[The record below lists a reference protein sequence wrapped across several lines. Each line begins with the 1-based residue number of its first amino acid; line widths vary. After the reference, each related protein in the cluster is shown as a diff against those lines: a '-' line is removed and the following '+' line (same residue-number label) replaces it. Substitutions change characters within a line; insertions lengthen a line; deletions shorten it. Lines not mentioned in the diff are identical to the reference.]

1 MNNDP
6 DSDNI
11 SEPTGEPDGDGED
24 YDYDNENEEN
34 LEGSEQDASNVGSV
48 DSSKRSRE
56 GVDDEQTI
64 ANKKMAA
71 HARVLNANRSASKVF
86 PNGGFKSAAF
96 KTNRSIF
103 PMNDPEEVDNKLH
116 LWKSNCASVPNE
128 NGELPNE
135 PTWFELYEKDEN
147 SACRAFTALCFDT
160 GCTNAQLIK
169 AGYPQNMYVE
179 LLSQHTVPEV
189 KSFVRDCIKQ
199 PAPLSVSQTMVT
211 THVPALTK
219 LAPNMV
225 ADFAARLLADFNIGH
240 SYDLQQI
247 LVNHADTLTVLFK
260 SKGLLKEAD
269 DVQVWSR
276 WAVPVFC
283 ENLLLVIPRD
293 SSLTASTIAL
303 VQQLADLRHDF
314 GDPPTMELAIK
325 FLDLVHTTIRDSTQK
340 LTPSVQLAAV
350 KALTRGL
357 INSKNPD
364 NSHRVVQPAN
374 IQLNLLL
381 KDDPT
386 IKTVEKLLT
395 TVTSTIGEI
404 ATAAVK
410 FGQWTTL
417 GPVSK
422 QGNTFDK
429 NKDRNKGF
437 NKSNS
442 SNGSNSNNNN
452 RNNNS
457 GGNSKNADTSQSA
470 GDNPCPGGKCYG
482 CGRVHAGPGK
492 LCRRAACKGHPDR
505 NVADMPF
512 EQSAAAAKQ
521 RSRDYKWAHELDT
534 KFRANGDKLTEAEIA
549 KINSFKGAEP
559 NKPNKPKNGK
569 PHGKSECLAVIPDEV
584 GVCLPQFK
592 VFSNPTNH
600 LIVDTLLDTGA
611 LQGNYLSQDLATWLI
626 DQGAVPVHNGAVS
639 IQLAV
644 KDNTTTSSC
653 SLAFNVTFLNEL
665 SGLHETILNLKARI
679 LDSHHDLI
687 IGRPVIR
694 LHSLCDKIPSF
705 FKLDDSSAPV
715 VKQPR
720 LSDLPRAHSLRS
732 VFGGDTI
739 LESEGTL
746 RAKRE
751 REIQRPPLA
760 DQQLCIIGEIKAKR
774 ELIDTAPD
782 FDHVQ
787 WADNP
792 FDVSVSTDPTNN
804 LHDLDLVSK
813 IEMHGSLPLQA
824 KLRDLCK
831 RYSDIF
837 SVSVRSNP
845 AQIPPM
851 ELQVDSSKW
860 KSNKNRGP
868 PRPQSR
874 DKQKEIAKQVNNY
887 LQLGVVR
894 PVNAE
899 EYSQVHLVPKPTP
912 NEWRFCLDFVRLNDC
927 TDGVEGWPIPNIKH
941 MLDRIGERKS
951 RLFGVMDM
959 TSGYHQAPISA
970 SSQILTAFICFMG
983 IFCWMRV
990 PMGLKN
996 AASYF
1001 QRVMAT
1007 VVLIGLIY
1015 LICELYIDD
1024 ILVFGKDDEDFLHN
1038 LEEVFKRLR
1047 QYNVTLNPKKC
1058 RFGMD
1063 KVEYVGHVISYEGI
1077 TFSTEKR
1084 EKVLD
1089 FPLPN
1094 TQKELQGFIG
1104 LVNYFRDHVPDM
1116 TGLVKPLR
1124 VLIDTKKKNQRLTWT
1139 SIATEN
1145 FYKVRDIVANCPTL
1159 YFVDEHAPIVVMTD
1173 ASDYGIGAYI
1183 YQLIDNKERPIIFYS
1198 SALSGAELN
1207 WSTIEKEG
1215 YAIFATLTKYSH
1227 LLRDNKFLLKT
1238 DHMNLTYIN
1247 LGTSQKVQR
1256 WKLALQEFDFDIE
1269 HVAGKLNVVA
1279 DAFSRLVVNNQ
1290 PTRISSDVVES
1301 ISNIEVFPIRIP
1313 EEQYRLIG
1321 RHHNS
1326 TVGHFGVDKTI
1337 SMLQSSEQS
1346 WKYMRKHVRQFIQQ
1360 CPVCQKLREHHHEI
1374 KTHPFTTA
1382 SYLPMDVLN
1391 IDTIGPV
1398 AKDAQGNEY
1407 IIVIIDCFT
1416 RWVELFGVPDTSALS
1431 AARALLQHVG
1441 RFGTPGIIR
1450 SDRGSQ
1456 YVNNLLTE
1464 FSTLV
1469 VLTPE
1474 YTLAYSKEENS
1485 IVERCNKEVM
1495 RHLRAI
1501 ILEKRVQEN
1510 WSTDQL
1516 PLVQRILNCEVKKN
1530 TGVSPAELLFGNVI
1544 DLGRRVLR
1552 KPVHMSEQPMTE
1564 YMDNLLAQQ
1573 ALLIKVAQETQ
1584 LSHDSH
1590 HLSGFD
1596 IDFTEYPINS
1606 YVLLNPP
1613 EGNRPKL
1620 SPKLKGPYR
1629 VVNFVGSKYTIQD
1642 LLTSKNF
1649 DIHISKLSPFNFD
1662 DTRTDPKTI
1671 AMDDA
1676 QEFVIDSVIAHRGD
1690 RSRRG
1695 TMEFLVKWQ
1704 GYSDD
1709 ANSWEPYSNLRD
1721 TDHLLEYLRANKL
1734 KSLIPNK
1741 HK

>member
-6 DSDNI
+6 ESDNI
-11 SEPTGEPDGDGED
+11 SEPTGEPDGDGND
-24 YDYDNENEEN
+24 YVNEYEATFEE
-34 LEGSEQDASNVGSV
+34 SEQST
-48 DSSKRSRE
+48 SSKRSLEE
-56 GVDDEQTI
+56 GVDQLSL
-64 ANKKMAA
+64 ANKKMAD
-71 HARVLNANRSASKVF
+71 HARRLNADRSASKVF
-86 PNGGFKSAAF
+86 TPSGFKSSAF
-96 KTNRSIF
+96 KVNRSIF
-103 PMNDPEEVDNKLH
+103 PMDDPEDVDNKLF
-116 LWKSNCASVPNE
+116 LWKSNYTSVPNKDE
-128 NGELPNE
+128 EVPSEE
-135 PTWFELYEKDEN
+135 PTWFELYDKDEN
-147 SACRAFTALCFDT
+147 AACRAFTTLCFGA
-160 GCTNAQLIK
+160 GCTSALLIK
-169 AGYPQNMYVE
+169 AGYPANMYVE

-199 PAPLSVSQTMVT
+199 PAQPSVTQTIVT
-211 THVPALTK
+211 THVPSLTK
-219 LAPNMV
+219 LVPNMV
-225 ADFAARLLADFNIGH
+225 SDFADRLRADFNIGH
-240 SYDLQQI
+240 TYDLQQI

-260 SKGLLKEAD
+260 SKGLLKELD

-276 WAVPVFC
+276 WAIPTFC
-283 ENLLLVIPRD
+283 DNLLQVIPRD

-303 VQQLADLRHDF
+303 VQQLANLRHDF

-340 LTPSVQLAAV
+340 LTPSVQPAAV
-350 KALTRGL
+350 KALIRGM
-357 INSKNPD
+357 INNKNTD
-364 NSHRVVQPAN
+364 NTHRVVSPAN

-422 QGNTFDK
+422 HTGPYDK
-429 NKDRNKGF
+429 NKERSKGF
-437 NKSNS
+437 NKPNPSF
-442 SNGSNSNNNN
+442 GSNNPN
-452 RNNNS
+452 RNNIS
-457 GGNSKNADTSQSA
+457 GGNAKNADSTQSA

-482 CGRVHAGPGK
+482 CGRPHAGPGK

-505 NVADMPF
+505 NVADIPF
-512 EQSAAAAKQ
+512 DQSAAAAKQ
-521 RSRDYKWAHELDT
+521 RSRDYKWAHELDS
-534 KFRANGDKLTEAEIA
+534 KFRANGDKLTEAEVA
-549 KINSFKGAEP
+549 KINSFKGAAP
-559 NKPNKPKNGK
+559 NKPQNKPQGK
-569 PHGKSECLAVIPDEV
+569 PHGKSECLATIPDVV
-584 GVCLPQFK
+584 GESLPQFK
-592 VFSNPTNH
+592 VFFNMTNH
-600 LIVDTLLDTGA
+600 LLIDTLLDTGA
-611 LQGNYLSQDLATWLI
+611 LQGNYLSKDLAAWLI
-626 DQGAVPVHNGAVS
+626 DQGAVPVHNGEVS

-653 SLAFNVTFLNEL
+653 SLAFNVTFINEK
-665 SGLHETILNLKARI
+665 SGLHETIFDLNARI

-694 LHSLCDKIPSF
+694 LHNLCDKIPSF

-715 VKQPR
+715 VSKPR
-720 LSDLPRAHSLRS
+720 LSDLPHAHSLRS
-732 VFGGDTI
+732 VFSGNTI

-760 DQQLCIIGEIKAKR
+760 DQQLCIIGEIKAKQ

-782 FDHVQ
+782 LDYVK

-792 FDVSVSTDPTNN
+792 FDVSISTDPTDN

-813 IEMHGSLPLQA
+813 IVLHGSLPLQA
-824 KLRDLCK
+824 KLRDLCN

-887 LQLGVVR
+887 LQLGVIR

-927 TDGVEGWPIPNIKH
+927 TDGVDGWPIPNIKH

-951 RLFGVMDM
+951 RIFGVMDM

-970 SSQILTAFICFMG
+970 SSQILTSFICFMG
-983 IFCWMRV
+983 IFCWLRV

-1007 VVLIGLIY
+1007 VVLIGLMY

-1024 ILVFGKDDEDFLHN
+1024 ILVFGKDDDDFIHN

-1063 KVEYVGHVISYEGI
+1063 KVEYVGHVVSFEGI
-1077 TFSTEKR
+1077 TFSDEKR

-1089 FPLPN
+1089 FPLPS
-1094 TQKELQGFIG
+1094 TQKDLQAFIG

-1139 SIATEN
+1139 DIATEN
-1145 FYKVRDIVANCPTL
+1145 FYKVRDIVANCPAL
-1159 YFVDEHAPIVVMTD
+1159 YFVDEHAPIIVMTD

-1215 YAIFATLTKYSH
+1215 YAIFATLTKFSH
-1227 LLRDNKFLLKT
+1227 LLRDNKFLLRT

-1290 PTRISSDVVES
+1290 PARTTSEIVES

-1313 EEQYRLIG
+1313 EEQYRSIG

-1337 SMLQSSEQS
+1337 SMLQSSKQS

-1360 CPVCQKLREHHHEI
+1360 CPVCQKLKEHHHEI

-1441 RFGTPGIIR
+1441 RFGTPGILR

-1456 YVNNLLTE
+1456 YVNNILAE

-1469 VLTPE
+1469 VMTPE
-1474 YTLAYSKEENS
+1474 YTLAYSKEENA

-1501 ILEKRVQEN
+1501 ILEQRVQDN
-1510 WSTDQL
+1510 WSSDQL
-1516 PLVQRILNCEVKKN
+1516 PLVQRILNCEVKTN

-1564 YMDNLLAQQ
+1564 YMDNLLAKQS
-1573 ALLIKVAQETQ
+1573 LLIKVAQETQ

-1596 IDFTEYPINS
+1596 PNFTEYPINS

-1620 SPKLKGPYR
+1620 SPRLKGPYR

-1649 DIHISKLSPFNFD
+1649 DIHISKLSPFNYD
-1662 DTRTDPKTI
+1662 ETRTDPKTI
-1671 AMDDA
+1671 AMNDA
-1676 QEFVIDSVIAHRGD
+1676 KEFLIDSVISHRGD
-1690 RSRRG
+1690 RSRRA
-1695 TMEFLVKWQ
+1695 TMEFLVKWL

-1721 TDHLLEYLRANKL
+1721 TDQLLDYLRANKL